1 MKRIVT
7 LCFFAAMLVTAVR
20 PSHAQMAPNDSLYKA
35 FGEKAGI
42 AALIDDFVARL
53 VADPR
58 TKPAFEH
65 ADLDNLRSKLVDQLC
80 ELSGGP
86 CKYTGKD
93 MKTAHAGM
101 DVQKSD
107 FNALVE
113 VLQQSM
119 DMKHIPFTSQNK
131 MLALLAPMN
140 RDIIK

>member
-140 RDIIK
+140 RDINK